1 MDSTKFL
8 ILLNGEDKTE
18 SIASIKKQDDV
29 WCITF
34 ANTAKTYT
42 YKHDKVI
49 FLTNPQRHTKPDELG
64 IYNANFALVFEKY
77 CKIFFDNGKTKLL
90 ETTILLPNVKGSN
103 ANVFLYCKEL
113 ATIVGVK
120 NEDNES
126 LLSRAYNKIDI
137 LVKES
142 VLCNYLYPSQPHR
155 EKDIDSPILSPFGLN
170 VSQFQAICNA
180 LESQISI
187 IEGPPG
193 TGKTQSILNIIAN
206 IIFLGKNV
214 AVVSNNNAATDNV
227 FMKLEKYGLTHLC
240 AKLGKKDNIKQFLQN
255 QSNTHLDFA
264 ESITQERKDT
274 LSQSIKKLNIQ
285 AQEIFAL
292 QNAIAKQKAM
302 LSALE
307 LEFHH
312 FTMQENLEIN
322 PHFLTLLQRDPAIL
336 LKTKV
341 ALENTSKGW
350 RYFLL
355 VCRLFLIQRIG
366 NFAFYKLP
374 LQDVIQHIEYAY
386 YVKQIAITKDKITH
400 DTKRLETLRNTQTL
414 EQLQEYSL
422 ILLRESLRIRHSSCT
437 QRPIF
442 SEKDLL
448 ESAEQFCDEYPII
461 FSTTHAIKNCFGRDF
476 LFDYLIIDEAS
487 QVDLVT
493 GVLALSVAR
502 NIVIVGDTKQLPNVI
517 DSTMSKQ
524 IQELTT
530 RYKIPPHYDYIQHSF
545 LSSMCNVLPNAPRVL
560 LREHYRCHPK
570 IINFCNQKFYDNALV
585 VLSEDNGEANVLE
598 VYVSPVGNHARGHY
612 NQREIDII
620 TDEILPSTTIEP
632 QEIGIIT
639 PYNEQKAH
647 LQNAVG
653 EIEADTVHKY
663 QGREKDLIIIATT
676 DNQSN
681 DFIDDSKMLNVAIT
695 RAKKQLKLIV
705 SYEVC
710 HKQNTNINDFIR
722 YITYQSA
729 KPIESKVY
737 SIFDLLYKANAQAR
751 ALYLKG
757 KKRISQFDSEN
768 IAFAFIKDILQQDSY
783 HSFDVLPHIPLAK
796 VIKIDETLTQE
807 EKLYAQNPL
816 THFDFI
822 IYHIM
827 DKAPLLAVEIDGYAF
842 HHTHRQLN
850 RDRLKDSI
858 CKKHNFPLLRLST
871 TQSAE
876 SKRIADV
883 LQTLLDNN
891 EGN

>member
-1 MDSTKFL
+1 MDSIKFL

-18 SIASIKKQDDV
+18 SITSIKEQDNL
-29 WCITF
+29 WHITF

-42 YKHDKVI
+42 YKHDKII
-49 FLTNPQRHTKPDELG
+49 FLTNPQKHAKPEKLG
-64 IYNANFALVFEKY
+64 IYNAKFALIFEKY
-77 CKIFFDNGKTKLL
+77 CKIFFDNGTTKLL
-90 ETTILLPNVKGSN
+90 KTTMLLPDTKGCNVD
-103 ANVFLYCKEL
+103 VFLYCKEL

-120 NEDNES
+120 NEENKS
-126 LLSRAYNKIDI
+126 LLSKAYNKIDM
-137 LVKES
+137 VAKES
-142 VLCNYLYPSQPHR
+142 ALSHYLCASQPH
-155 EKDIDSPILSPFGLN
+155 ENNINSPILSPFGLN
-170 VSQFQAICNA
+170 ASQFQAIYNA
-180 LESQISI
+180 LESQVSI

-206 IIFLGKNV
+206 IIFFGKNV

-255 QSNTHLDFA
+255 QSHTYPDFA
-264 ESITQERKDT
+264 ESITQEKKDT
-274 LSQSIKKLNIQ
+274 LYQAIQKLNIQ

-292 QNAIAKQKAM
+292 QNAIAKQKSL

-307 LEFHH
+307 LEFRH
-312 FTMQENLEIN
+312 FTMQENLQIY
-322 PHFLTLLQRDPAIL
+322 PHFLTSLQKDSALL
-336 LKTKV
+336 LKTKI
-341 ALENTSKGW
+341 ALENTPKGW

-355 VCRLFLIQRIG
+355 VCKLCLIQHIG

-374 LQDVIQHIEYAY
+374 LQDIIQHFEYAY
-386 YVKQIAITKDKITH
+386 YVQSIATAK
-400 DTKRLETLRNTQTL
+400 ETLT
-414 EQLQEYSL
+414 Y
-422 ILLRESLRIRHSSCT
+422 
-437 QRPIF
+437 
-442 SEKDLL
+442 
-448 ESAEQFCDEYPII
+448 
-461 FSTTHAIKNCFGRDF
+461 
-476 LFDYLIIDEAS
+476 
-487 QVDLVT
+487 
-493 GVLALSVAR
+493 
-502 NIVIVGDTKQLPNVI
+502 DTKQLPNVI

-530 RYKIPPHYDYIQHSF
+530 HYKIPSHYDYMQHSF
-545 LSSMCNVLPNAPRVL
+545 LSSVCSVLPNAPRIL
-560 LREHYRCHPK
+560 LKEHYRCHPK
-570 IINFCNQKFYDNALV
+570 IINFCNQKFYGNALV
-585 VLSEDNGEANVLE
+585 ILSEDNGEENVLE
-598 VYVSPVGNHARGHY
+598 VYVSFAGNHARGHY

-620 TDEILPSTTIEP
+620 TNEILPHTTIES

-676 DNQSN
+676 NNQSN
-681 DFIDDSKMLNVAIT
+681 EFIDNSKMLNVAIT

-705 SYEVC
+705 SYDVC

-737 SIFDLLYKANAQAR
+737 SIFDLLYKANTQAR
-751 ALYLKG
+751 ELYLKG
-757 KKRISQFDSEN
+757 KRRISQFDSEN
-768 IAFAFIKDILQQDSY
+768 IAFAFIKDILQQDFY
-783 HSFDVLPHIPLAK
+783 HSLDVLPHIPLAK
-796 VIKIDETLTQE
+796 VIKIDE
-807 EKLYAQNPL
+807 AL

-827 DKAPLLAVEIDGYAF
+827 DKVPLLAVEIDGYAF
-842 HHTHRQLN
+842 HHTHKQLN

-876 SKRIADV
+876 SKRLKDI
-883 LQTLLDNN
+883 LQALL
-891 EGN
+891 

>member
-1 MDSTKFL
+1 MDSIKFL

-18 SIASIKKQDDV
+18 SITSIKEQDNL
-29 WCITF
+29 WHITF

-42 YKHDKVI
+42 YKHDKII
-49 FLTNPQRHTKPDELG
+49 FLTNPQKHTKPEKLG
-64 IYNANFALVFEKY
+64 IYNAKFALIFEKY
-77 CKIFFDNGKTKLL
+77 CKIFFDNGTTKLL
-90 ETTILLPNVKGSN
+90 KTTMLLPDTKDCN
-103 ANVFLYCKEL
+103 ADVFLYCKEL

-120 NEDNES
+120 NEENKS
-126 LLSRAYNKIDI
+126 LLSKAYNKIDM
-137 LVKES
+137 VAKES
-142 VLCNYLYPSQPHR
+142 ALSHYLCASQPH
-155 EKDIDSPILSPFGLN
+155 ENNMNSPILSPFGLN
-170 VSQFQAICNA
+170 ASQFQAIYNA
-180 LESQISI
+180 LESQVSI

-255 QSNTHLDFA
+255 QSHTYPDFA
-264 ESITQERKDT
+264 ESITQEKKDT
-274 LSQSIKKLNIQ
+274 LYQAIQKLNIQ

-292 QNAIAKQKAM
+292 QNAIAKQKSL

-307 LEFHH
+307 LEFRH
-312 FTMQENLEIN
+312 FTMQENLQIY
-322 PHFLTLLQRDPAIL
+322 PHFLTSLQKDSALL
-336 LKTKV
+336 LKTKIT
-341 ALENTSKGW
+341 LENTPKGW

-355 VCRLFLIQRIG
+355 VCKLCLIQHIG

-374 LQDVIQHIEYAY
+374 LQDIIQHFEYAY
-386 YVKQIAITKDKITH
+386 YVQSIATAKETLTY
-400 DTKRLETLRNTQTL
+400 DTKRLETLR
-414 EQLQEYSL
+414 
-422 ILLRESLRIRHSSCT
+422 
-437 QRPIF
+437 
-442 SEKDLL
+442 
-448 ESAEQFCDEYPII
+448 
-461 FSTTHAIKNCFGRDF
+461 TTHAIKNCFGRDF

-502 NIVIVGDTKQLPNVI
+502 NIVIVRDTKQLPNVI

-530 RYKIPPHYDYIQHSF
+530 HYKIPSHYDYMQHSF
-545 LSSMCNVLPNAPRVL
+545 LSSVCSVLPNAPRVL
-560 LREHYRCHPK
+560 LKEHYRCHPK
-570 IINFCNQKFYDNALV
+570 IINFCNQKFYGNALV
-585 VLSEDNGEANVLE
+585 ILSEDNGKENVLE
-598 VYVSPVGNHARGHY
+598 VYVSSAGNHARGHY
-612 NQREIDII
+612 NQR
-620 TDEILPSTTIEP
+620 
-632 QEIGIIT
+632 EIGIIT

-647 LQNAVG
+647 LQNVVG

-676 DNQSN
+676 NNQSN
-681 DFIDDSKMLNVAIT
+681 EFIDNSKMLNVAIT

-705 SYEVC
+705 SYDVC

-737 SIFDLLYKANAQAR
+737 SIFDLLYKANTQAR
-751 ALYLKG
+751 ELYLKG
-757 KKRISQFDSEN
+757 KRRISQFDSEN

-783 HSFDVLPHIPLAK
+783 HSLDVLPHIPLAK
-796 VIKIDETLTQE
+796 VIKIDEALTQE

-827 DKAPLLAVEIDGYAF
+827 DKVPLLAVEIDGYAF
-842 HHTHRQLN
+842 HHTHKQLN

-876 SKRIADV
+876 SKRLKDM
-883 LQTLLDNN
+883 LQALL
-891 EGN
+891 

>member
-1 MDSTKFL
+1 MDSIKFL

-18 SIASIKKQDDV
+18 SITSIKEQDNL
-29 WCITF
+29 WHITF

-42 YKHDKVI
+42 YKHDKII
-49 FLTNPQRHTKPDELG
+49 FLTNPQKHTKPEKLG
-64 IYNANFALVFEKY
+64 IYNAKFALIFEKY
-77 CKIFFDNGKTKLL
+77 CKIFFDNGTTKLL
-90 ETTILLPNVKGSN
+90 KTTMLLPDTKGCN
-103 ANVFLYCKEL
+103 ADVFLYCKEL

-120 NEDNES
+120 NEENKS
-126 LLSRAYNKIDI
+126 LLSKAYNKIDM
-137 LVKES
+137 VAKES
-142 VLCNYLYPSQPHR
+142 ALSHYLCASQPH
-155 EKDIDSPILSPFGLN
+155 ENNINSPILSPFGLN
-170 VSQFQAICNA
+170 ASQFQAIYNA
-180 LESQISI
+180 LESQVSI

-206 IIFLGKNV
+206 IIFFGKNV

-255 QSNTHLDFA
+255 QSHTYPDFA
-264 ESITQERKDT
+264 ESITQEKKDT
-274 LSQSIKKLNIQ
+274 LYQAIQKLNIQ

-292 QNAIAKQKAM
+292 QNAIAKQKSL

-307 LEFHH
+307 LEFRH
-312 FTMQENLEIN
+312 FTMQENLQIY
-322 PHFLTLLQRDPAIL
+322 PHFLTSLQKDSALL
-336 LKTKV
+336 LKTKIT
-341 ALENTSKGW
+341 LENTPKGW

-355 VCRLFLIQRIG
+355 VCKLCLIQRIG

-374 LQDVIQHIEYAY
+374 LQDIIQHFEYAY
-386 YVKQIAITKDKITH
+386 YVQSIATAKETLTY
-400 DTKRLETLRNTQTL
+400 DTKRLETLR
-414 EQLQEYSL
+414 
-422 ILLRESLRIRHSSCT
+422 I
-437 QRPIF
+437 
-442 SEKDLL
+442 
-448 ESAEQFCDEYPII
+448 
-461 FSTTHAIKNCFGRDF
+461 THAIKNCFGRDF

-502 NIVIVGDTKQLPNVI
+502 NIVIVRDTKQLPNVI

-530 RYKIPPHYDYIQHSF
+530 HYKIPSHYDYMQHSF
-545 LSSMCNVLPNAPRVL
+545 LSSVCSVLPNAPRVL
-560 LREHYRCHPK
+560 LKEHYRCHPK
-570 IINFCNQKFYDNALV
+570 IINFCNQKFYGNALV
-585 VLSEDNGEANVLE
+585 ILSEDNGKENVLE
-598 VYVSPVGNHARGHY
+598 VYVSSAGNHARGHY
-612 NQREIDII
+612 NQR
-620 TDEILPSTTIEP
+620 
-632 QEIGIIT
+632 EIGIIT

-647 LQNAVG
+647 LQNVVG

-676 DNQSN
+676 NNQSN
-681 DFIDDSKMLNVAIT
+681 EFIDNSKMLNVAIT

-705 SYEVC
+705 SYDVC

-737 SIFDLLYKANAQAR
+737 SIFDLLYKANTQAR
-751 ALYLKG
+751 ELYLKG
-757 KKRISQFDSEN
+757 KRRISQFDSEN

-783 HSFDVLPHIPLAK
+783 HSLDVLPHIPLAK
-796 VIKIDETLTQE
+796 VIKIDEALTQE

-827 DKAPLLAVEIDGYAF
+827 DKVPLLAVEIDGYAF
-842 HHTHRQLN
+842 HHTHKQLN

-876 SKRIADV
+876 SKRLKDM
-883 LQTLLDNN
+883 LQALL
-891 EGN
+891 

>member
-1 MDSTKFL
+1 MDSIKFL

-18 SIASIKKQDDV
+18 SITSIKEQDNL
-29 WCITF
+29 WHITF

-42 YKHDKVI
+42 YKHDKII
-49 FLTNPQRHTKPDELG
+49 FLTNPQKHTKPEKLG
-64 IYNANFALVFEKY
+64 IYNAKFALIFEKY
-77 CKIFFDNGKTKLL
+77 CKIFFDNGTTKLL
-90 ETTILLPNVKGSN
+90 KTTMLLPDTKGCN
-103 ANVFLYCKEL
+103 ADVFLYCKEL

-120 NEDNES
+120 NEENKS
-126 LLSRAYNKIDI
+126 LLSKAYNKINM
-137 LVKES
+137 VAKES
-142 VLCNYLYPSQPHR
+142 ALSHYLCASQPH
-155 EKDIDSPILSPFGLN
+155 ENNINSPILSPFGLN
-170 VSQFQAICNA
+170 ASQFQAIYNA
-180 LESQISI
+180 LESQVSI

-255 QSNTHLDFA
+255 QSHTYPDFA
-264 ESITQERKDT
+264 ESITQEKKDT
-274 LSQSIKKLNIQ
+274 LYQAIQKLNIQ

-292 QNAIAKQKAM
+292 QNAIAKQKSL

-307 LEFHH
+307 LEFRH
-312 FTMQENLEIN
+312 FTMQENLQIY
-322 PHFLTLLQRDPAIL
+322 PHFLTSLQKDSALL
-336 LKTKV
+336 LKTKIT
-341 ALENTSKGW
+341 LENTPKGW

-355 VCRLFLIQRIG
+355 VCKLCLIQHIG

-374 LQDVIQHIEYAY
+374 LQDIIQHFEYAY
-386 YVKQIAITKDKITH
+386 YVQSIATAKETLTY
-400 DTKRLETLRNTQTL
+400 DTKRLETLR
-414 EQLQEYSL
+414 
-422 ILLRESLRIRHSSCT
+422 I
-437 QRPIF
+437 
-442 SEKDLL
+442 
-448 ESAEQFCDEYPII
+448 
-461 FSTTHAIKNCFGRDF
+461 THAIKNCFGRDF

-502 NIVIVGDTKQLPNVI
+502 NIVIVRDTKQLPNVI

-530 RYKIPPHYDYIQHSF
+530 HYKIPSHYDYMQHSF
-545 LSSMCNVLPNAPRVL
+545 LSSVCSVLPNAPRIL
-560 LREHYRCHPK
+560 LKEHYRCHPK
-570 IINFCNQKFYDNALV
+570 IINFCNQKFYGNALV
-585 VLSEDNGEANVLE
+585 ILSEDNGEENVLE
-598 VYVSPVGNHARGHY
+598 VYVSFAGNHARGHY

-620 TDEILPSTTIEP
+620 TNEILPHTTIEP

-676 DNQSN
+676 NNQSN
-681 DFIDDSKMLNVAIT
+681 EFIDNSKMLNVAIT

-705 SYEVC
+705 SYDVC

-737 SIFDLLYKANAQAR
+737 SIFDLLYKANTQAR
-751 ALYLKG
+751 ELYLKG
-757 KKRISQFDSEN
+757 KRRISQFDSEN
-768 IAFAFIKDILQQDSY
+768 IAFAFIKDILQQDFY
-783 HSFDVLPHIPLAK
+783 HSLDVLPHIPLAK
-796 VIKIDETLTQE
+796 VIKIDE
-807 EKLYAQNPL
+807 AL

-827 DKAPLLAVEIDGYAF
+827 DKVPLLAVEIDGYAF
-842 HHTHRQLN
+842 HHTHKQLN

-876 SKRIADV
+876 SKRLKDI
-883 LQTLLDNN
+883 LQALL
-891 EGN
+891 

>member
-1 MDSTKFL
+1 MDSIKFL

-18 SIASIKKQDDV
+18 SITSIKEQDNL
-29 WCITF
+29 WHITF

-42 YKHDKVI
+42 YKHDKII
-49 FLTNPQRHTKPDELG
+49 FLTNPQKHTKPEKLG
-64 IYNANFALVFEKY
+64 IYNAKFALIFEKY
-77 CKIFFDNGKTKLL
+77 CKIFFDNGTTKLL
-90 ETTILLPNVKGSN
+90 KTTMLLPDTKGCN
-103 ANVFLYCKEL
+103 ADVFLYCKEL

-120 NEDNES
+120 NEENKS
-126 LLSRAYNKIDI
+126 LLSKAYNKIDM
-137 LVKES
+137 VAKES
-142 VLCNYLYPSQPHR
+142 ALSHYLCASQPH
-155 EKDIDSPILSPFGLN
+155 ENNINSPILSPFGLN
-170 VSQFQAICNA
+170 ASQFQAIYNA
-180 LESQISI
+180 LESQVSI

-206 IIFLGKNV
+206 IIFFGKNV

-240 AKLGKKDNIKQFLQN
+240 AKLGKKDN
-255 QSNTHLDFA
+255 TYPDFA
-264 ESITQERKDT
+264 ESITQEKKDT
-274 LSQSIKKLNIQ
+274 LYQAIQKLNIQ

-292 QNAIAKQKAM
+292 QNAIAKQKSL

-307 LEFHH
+307 LEFRH
-312 FTMQENLEIN
+312 FTMQENLQIY
-322 PHFLTLLQRDPAIL
+322 PHFLTSLQKDSALL
-336 LKTKV
+336 LKTKIV
-341 ALENTSKGW
+341 LENTPKGW

-355 VCRLFLIQRIG
+355 VCKLCLIQHIG

-374 LQDVIQHIEYAY
+374 LQDIIQHFEYAY
-386 YVKQIAITKDKITH
+386 YVQSIATAKETLTY
-400 DTKRLETLRNTQTL
+400 DTKRLETLRTTRTL
-414 EQLQEYSL
+414 EHLQEYSFT
-422 ILLRESLRIRHSSCT
+422 LLRESVRIRYDNRT

-448 ESAEQFCDEYPII
+448 NNAEQFCDEYPII

-530 RYKIPPHYDYIQHSF
+530 HYKIPSHYDYMQHSF
-545 LSSMCNVLPNAPRVL
+545 LSSVCSVLPNAPRVL
-560 LREHYRCHPK
+560 LKEHYRCHPK
-570 IINFCNQKFYDNALV
+570 IINFCNQKFYGNALV
-585 VLSEDNGEANVLE
+585 ILSEDNGEENVLE
-598 VYVSPVGNHARGHY
+598 VYVSSAGNHARGHY

-620 TDEILPSTTIEP
+620 TNEILPHTTIEP

-639 PYNEQKAH
+639 PYNKQKAH

-676 DNQSN
+676 NNQSN
-681 DFIDDSKMLNVAIT
+681 NFIDNSKMLNVAIT

-705 SYEVC
+705 SYDVC

-737 SIFDLLYKANAQAR
+737 SIFDLLYKANTQAR
-751 ALYLKG
+751 ELYLKG
-757 KKRISQFDSEN
+757 KRRISQFDSEN

-783 HSFDVLPHIPLAK
+783 HSLDVLPHIPLAK
-796 VIKIDETLTQE
+796 VIKIDEALTQE

-827 DKAPLLAVEIDGYAF
+827 DKVPLLAVEIDGYAF
-842 HHTHRQLN
+842 HHTHKQLN

-876 SKRIADV
+876 SKRLKDM
-883 LQTLLDNN
+883 LQALL
-891 EGN
+891 

>member
-1 MDSTKFL
+1 MDSIKFL

-18 SIASIKKQDDV
+18 SITSIKEQDNL
-29 WCITF
+29 WHITF

-42 YKHDKVI
+42 YKHDKII
-49 FLTNPQRHTKPDELG
+49 FLTNPQKHTKPEKLG
-64 IYNANFALVFEKY
+64 IYNAKFALIFEKY
-77 CKIFFDNGKTKLL
+77 CKIFFDNGTTKLL
-90 ETTILLPNVKGSN
+90 KTTMLLPDTKGCN
-103 ANVFLYCKEL
+103 ADVFLYCKEL

-120 NEDNES
+120 NEENKS
-126 LLSRAYNKIDI
+126 LLSKAYNKIDM
-137 LVKES
+137 VAKES
-142 VLCNYLYPSQPHR
+142 ALSHYLCASQPH
-155 EKDIDSPILSPFGLN
+155 ENNINSPILSPFGLN
-170 VSQFQAICNA
+170 ASQFQAIYNA
-180 LESQISI
+180 LESQVSI

-255 QSNTHLDFA
+255 QSHTYPDFA
-264 ESITQERKDT
+264 ESITQEKKDT
-274 LSQSIKKLNIQ
+274 LYQAIQKLNIQ

-292 QNAIAKQKAM
+292 QNAIAKQKSL

-307 LEFHH
+307 LEFRH
-312 FTMQENLEIN
+312 FTMQENLQIY
-322 PHFLTLLQRDPAIL
+322 PHFLTSLQKDSALL
-336 LKTKV
+336 LKTKIV
-341 ALENTSKGW
+341 LENTPKGW

-355 VCRLFLIQRIG
+355 VCKLCLIQHIG

-374 LQDVIQHIEYAY
+374 LQDIIQHFEYAY
-386 YVKQIAITKDKITH
+386 YVQSIATAKETLTY
-400 DTKRLETLRNTQTL
+400 DTKRLETLR
-414 EQLQEYSL
+414 
-422 ILLRESLRIRHSSCT
+422 
-437 QRPIF
+437 
-442 SEKDLL
+442 
-448 ESAEQFCDEYPII
+448 
-461 FSTTHAIKNCFGRDF
+461 TTHAIKNCFGRDF

-530 RYKIPPHYDYIQHSF
+530 HYKIPSHYDYMQHSF
-545 LSSMCNVLPNAPRVL
+545 LSSVCSVLPNAPRVL
-560 LREHYRCHPK
+560 LKEHYRCHPK
-570 IINFCNQKFYDNALV
+570 IINFCNQKFYGNALV
-585 VLSEDNGEANVLE
+585 ILSEDNGEENVLE
-598 VYVSPVGNHARGHY
+598 VYVSSAGNHARGHY

-620 TDEILPSTTIEP
+620 TNEILPHTTIEP

-639 PYNEQKAH
+639 PYNKQKAH

-676 DNQSN
+676 NNQSN
-681 DFIDDSKMLNVAIT
+681 NFIDDSKMLNVAIT

-705 SYEVC
+705 SYDVC

-737 SIFDLLYKANAQAR
+737 SIFDLLYKANTQAR
-751 ALYLKG
+751 ELYLKG
-757 KKRISQFDSEN
+757 KRRISQFDSEN

-783 HSFDVLPHIPLAK
+783 HSLDVLPHIPLAK
-796 VIKIDETLTQE
+796 VIKIDEALTQE

-827 DKAPLLAVEIDGYAF
+827 DKVPLLAVEIDGYAF
-842 HHTHRQLN
+842 HHTHKQLN

-876 SKRIADV
+876 SKRLKDM
-883 LQTLLDNN
+883 LQALL
-891 EGN
+891 

>member
-1 MDSTKFL
+1 MDSIKFL

-18 SIASIKKQDDV
+18 SITSIKEQDNL
-29 WCITF
+29 WHITF

-42 YKHDKVI
+42 YKHDKII
-49 FLTNPQRHTKPDELG
+49 FLTNPQKHTKPEKLG
-64 IYNANFALVFEKY
+64 IYNAKFALIFEKY
-77 CKIFFDNGKTKLL
+77 CKIFFDNGTTKLL
-90 ETTILLPNVKGSN
+90 KTTMLLPDTKGCN
-103 ANVFLYCKEL
+103 ADVFLYCKEL

-120 NEDNES
+120 NEENKL
-126 LLSRAYNKIDI
+126 LLSKAYNKIDM
-137 LVKES
+137 VAKES
-142 VLCNYLYPSQPHR
+142 ALSHYLCASQPH
-155 EKDIDSPILSPFGLN
+155 ENNINSPILSPFGLN
-170 VSQFQAICNA
+170 ASQFQAIYNA
-180 LESQISI
+180 LESQVSI

-206 IIFLGKNV
+206 IIFFGKNV

-255 QSNTHLDFA
+255 QSHTYPDFA
-264 ESITQERKDT
+264 ESITQEKKDT
-274 LSQSIKKLNIQ
+274 LYQAIQKLNIQ

-292 QNAIAKQKAM
+292 QNAIAKQKSL

-307 LEFHH
+307 LEFRH
-312 FTMQENLEIN
+312 FTMQENLQIY
-322 PHFLTLLQRDPAIL
+322 PHFLTSLQKDSALL
-336 LKTKV
+336 LKTKIT
-341 ALENTSKGW
+341 LENTPKGW

-355 VCRLFLIQRIG
+355 VCKLCLIQRIG

-374 LQDVIQHIEYAY
+374 LQDIIQHFEYAY
-386 YVKQIAITKDKITH
+386 YVQSIATAK
-400 DTKRLETLRNTQTL
+400 ETLT
-414 EQLQEYSL
+414 Y
-422 ILLRESLRIRHSSCT
+422 
-437 QRPIF
+437 
-442 SEKDLL
+442 
-448 ESAEQFCDEYPII
+448 
-461 FSTTHAIKNCFGRDF
+461 
-476 LFDYLIIDEAS
+476 
-487 QVDLVT
+487 
-493 GVLALSVAR
+493 
-502 NIVIVGDTKQLPNVI
+502 DTKQ
-517 DSTMSKQ
+517 
-524 IQELTT
+524 
-530 RYKIPPHYDYIQHSF
+530 
-545 LSSMCNVLPNAPRVL
+545 LPNAPRVL
-560 LREHYRCHPK
+560 LKEHYRCHPK
-570 IINFCNQKFYDNALV
+570 IINFCNQKFYGNALV
-585 VLSEDNGEANVLE
+585 ILSEDNGEENVLE
-598 VYVSPVGNHARGHY
+598 VYVSFAGNHARGHY

-620 TDEILPSTTIEP
+620 TNEILPHTTIEP

-647 LQNAVG
+647 LQNVVG

-676 DNQSN
+676 NNQSN
-681 DFIDDSKMLNVAIT
+681 EFIDNSKMLNVAIT

-705 SYEVC
+705 SYDVC

-737 SIFDLLYKANAQAR
+737 SIFDLLYKANTQAR
-751 ALYLKG
+751 ELYLKG
-757 KKRISQFDSEN
+757 KRRISQFDSEN

-783 HSFDVLPHIPLAK
+783 HSLDVLPHIPLAK
-796 VIKIDETLTQE
+796 VIKIDEALTQE

-827 DKAPLLAVEIDGYAF
+827 DKVPLLAVEIDGYAF
-842 HHTHRQLN
+842 HHTHKQLN

-876 SKRIADV
+876 SKRLKDM
-883 LQTLLDNN
+883 LQALL
-891 EGN
+891 

>member
-1 MDSTKFL
+1 MDSIKFL

-18 SIASIKKQDDV
+18 SITSIKEQDNL
-29 WCITF
+29 WHITF

-42 YKHDKVI
+42 YKHDKII
-49 FLTNPQRHTKPDELG
+49 FLTNPQKHTKPEKLG
-64 IYNANFALVFEKY
+64 IYNAKFALIFEKY
-77 CKIFFDNGKTKLL
+77 CKIFFDNGTTKLL
-90 ETTILLPNVKGSN
+90 KTTMLLPDTKGCN
-103 ANVFLYCKEL
+103 ADVFLYCKEL

-120 NEDNES
+120 NEENKS
-126 LLSRAYNKIDI
+126 LLSKAYNKIDM
-137 LVKES
+137 VAKES
-142 VLCNYLYPSQPHR
+142 ALSHYLCASQPH
-155 EKDIDSPILSPFGLN
+155 ENNINSPILSPFGLN
-170 VSQFQAICNA
+170 ASQFQAIYNA
-180 LESQISI
+180 LESQVSI

-214 AVVSNNNAATDNV
+214 AVVSNNNAATGNV

-255 QSNTHLDFA
+255 QSHTYPDFA
-264 ESITQERKDT
+264 ESITQEKKDT
-274 LSQSIKKLNIQ
+274 LYQAIQKLNIQ

-292 QNAIAKQKAM
+292 QNAIAKQKSL

-307 LEFHH
+307 LEFRH
-312 FTMQENLEIN
+312 FTMQENLQIY
-322 PHFLTLLQRDPAIL
+322 PHFLTSLQKDSALL
-336 LKTKV
+336 LKTKIT
-341 ALENTSKGW
+341 LENTPKGW

-355 VCRLFLIQRIG
+355 VCKLCLIQHIG

-374 LQDVIQHIEYAY
+374 LQDIIQHFEYAY
-386 YVKQIAITKDKITH
+386 YVQSIATAKETLTY
-400 DTKRLETLRNTQTL
+400 DTKRLETLR
-414 EQLQEYSL
+414 
-422 ILLRESLRIRHSSCT
+422 
-437 QRPIF
+437 
-442 SEKDLL
+442 
-448 ESAEQFCDEYPII
+448 
-461 FSTTHAIKNCFGRDF
+461 TTHAIKNCFGRDF

-502 NIVIVGDTKQLPNVI
+502 NIVIVRDTKQLPNVI

-530 RYKIPPHYDYIQHSF
+530 HYKIPSHYDYMQHSF
-545 LSSMCNVLPNAPRVL
+545 LSSVCSVLPNAPRVL
-560 LREHYRCHPK
+560 LKEHYRCHPK
-570 IINFCNQKFYDNALV
+570 IINFCNQKFYGNALV
-585 VLSEDNGEANVLE
+585 ILSEDNGKENVLE
-598 VYVSPVGNHARGHY
+598 VYVSSAGNHARGHY
-612 NQREIDII
+612 NQR
-620 TDEILPSTTIEP
+620 
-632 QEIGIIT
+632 EIGIIT

-647 LQNAVG
+647 LQNVVG

-676 DNQSN
+676 NNQSN
-681 DFIDDSKMLNVAIT
+681 EFIDNSKMLNVAIT

-705 SYEVC
+705 SYDVC

-737 SIFDLLYKANAQAR
+737 SIFDLLYKANTQAR
-751 ALYLKG
+751 ELYLKG
-757 KKRISQFDSEN
+757 KRRISQFDSEN

-783 HSFDVLPHIPLAK
+783 HSLDVLPHIPLAK
-796 VIKIDETLTQE
+796 VIKIDEALTQE

-827 DKAPLLAVEIDGYAF
+827 DKVPLLAVEIDGYAF
-842 HHTHRQLN
+842 HHTHKQLN

-876 SKRIADV
+876 SKRLKDM
-883 LQTLLDNN
+883 LQALL
-891 EGN
+891 

>member
-1 MDSTKFL
+1 M
-8 ILLNGEDKTE
+8 
-18 SIASIKKQDDV
+18 
-29 WCITF
+29 
-34 ANTAKTYT
+34 
-42 YKHDKVI
+42 
-49 FLTNPQRHTKPDELG
+49 
-64 IYNANFALVFEKY
+64 
-77 CKIFFDNGKTKLL
+77 
-90 ETTILLPNVKGSN
+90 
-103 ANVFLYCKEL
+103 

-120 NEDNES
+120 NEENKS
-126 LLSRAYNKIDI
+126 LLSKAYNKIDM
-137 LVKES
+137 VAKES
-142 VLCNYLYPSQPHR
+142 ALSHYLCASQPH
-155 EKDIDSPILSPFGLN
+155 ENNINSPILSPFGLN
-170 VSQFQAICNA
+170 ASQFQAIYNA
-180 LESQISI
+180 LESQVSI

-206 IIFLGKNV
+206 IIFFGKNV

-255 QSNTHLDFA
+255 QSHTYPDFA
-264 ESITQERKDT
+264 ESITQEKKDM
-274 LSQSIKKLNIQ
+274 LYQAIQKLNIQ

-292 QNAIAKQKAM
+292 QNAIAKQKSL

-307 LEFHH
+307 LEFRH
-312 FTMQENLEIN
+312 FTMQENLQIY
-322 PHFLTLLQRDPAIL
+322 PHFLTSLQKDSALL
-336 LKTKV
+336 LKTKIV
-341 ALENTSKGW
+341 LENTPKGW

-355 VCRLFLIQRIG
+355 VCKLCLIQHIG

-374 LQDVIQHIEYAY
+374 LQDIIQHFEYAY
-386 YVKQIAITKDKITH
+386 YVQSIATAKETLTY
-400 DTKRLETLRNTQTL
+400 DTKRLETLRTTRTL
-414 EQLQEYSL
+414 EHLQEYSFT
-422 ILLRESLRIRHSSCT
+422 LLRESVRIRYDNRT

-448 ESAEQFCDEYPII
+448 NNAEQFCDEYPII

-530 RYKIPPHYDYIQHSF
+530 HYKIPSHYDYMQHSF
-545 LSSMCNVLPNAPRVL
+545 LSSVCSVLPNAPRVL
-560 LREHYRCHPK
+560 LKEHYRCHPK
-570 IINFCNQKFYDNALV
+570 IINFCNQKFYGNALV
-585 VLSEDNGEANVLE
+585 ILSEDNGEENVLE
-598 VYVSPVGNHARGHY
+598 VYVSSAGNHARGHY
-612 NQREIDII
+612 NQR
-620 TDEILPSTTIEP
+620 
-632 QEIGIIT
+632 EIGIIT

-676 DNQSN
+676 NNQSN
-681 DFIDDSKMLNVAIT
+681 EFIDNSKMLNVAIT

-705 SYEVC
+705 SYDVC

-737 SIFDLLYKANAQAR
+737 SIFDLLYKANTQAR
-751 ALYLKG
+751 ELYLKG
-757 KKRISQFDSEN
+757 KRRISQFDSEN

-783 HSFDVLPHIPLAK
+783 HSLDVLPHIPLAK
-796 VIKIDETLTQE
+796 VIKIDEALTQE

-827 DKAPLLAVEIDGYAF
+827 DKVPLLAVEIDGYAF
-842 HHTHRQLN
+842 HHTHKQLN

-858 CKKHNFPLLRLST
+858 CKKHNFSLLRLST

-876 SKRIADV
+876 SKRLKDM
-883 LQTLLDNN
+883 LQALF
-891 EGN
+891 

>member
-1 MDSTKFL
+1 MDSIKFL

-18 SIASIKKQDDV
+18 SITSIKEQDNL
-29 WCITF
+29 WHITF

-42 YKHDKVI
+42 YKHDKII
-49 FLTNPQRHTKPDELG
+49 FLTNPQKHTKPEKLG
-64 IYNANFALVFEKY
+64 IYNAKFALIFEKY
-77 CKIFFDNGKTKLL
+77 CKIFFDNGTTKLL
-90 ETTILLPNVKGSN
+90 KTTMLLPDTKGCN
-103 ANVFLYCKEL
+103 ADVFLYCKEL

-120 NEDNES
+120 NEENKS
-126 LLSRAYNKIDI
+126 LLSKAYNKIDM
-137 LVKES
+137 VAKES
-142 VLCNYLYPSQPHR
+142 ALSHYLCASQPH
-155 EKDIDSPILSPFGLN
+155 ENNINSPILSPFGLN
-170 VSQFQAICNA
+170 ASQFQAIYNA
-180 LESQISI
+180 LESQVSI

-255 QSNTHLDFA
+255 QSHTYPDFA
-264 ESITQERKDT
+264 ESITQEKKDT
-274 LSQSIKKLNIQ
+274 LYQAIQKLNIQ

-292 QNAIAKQKAM
+292 QNAIAKQKSL

-307 LEFHH
+307 LEFRH
-312 FTMQENLEIN
+312 FTMQENLQIY
-322 PHFLTLLQRDPAIL
+322 PHFLTSLQKDSALL
-336 LKTKV
+336 LKTKIT
-341 ALENTSKGW
+341 LENTPKGW

-355 VCRLFLIQRIG
+355 VCKLCLIQHIG

-374 LQDVIQHIEYAY
+374 LQDIIQHFEYAY
-386 YVKQIAITKDKITH
+386 YVQSIATAKETLTY
-400 DTKRLETLRNTQTL
+400 DTKRLETLR
-414 EQLQEYSL
+414 
-422 ILLRESLRIRHSSCT
+422 
-437 QRPIF
+437 
-442 SEKDLL
+442 
-448 ESAEQFCDEYPII
+448 
-461 FSTTHAIKNCFGRDF
+461 TTHAIKNCFGRDF

-502 NIVIVGDTKQLPNVI
+502 NIVIVRDTKQLPNVI

-530 RYKIPPHYDYIQHSF
+530 HYKIPSHYDYMQHSF
-545 LSSMCNVLPNAPRVL
+545 LSSVCSVLPNAPRVL
-560 LREHYRCHPK
+560 LKEHYRCHPK
-570 IINFCNQKFYDNALV
+570 IINFCNQKFYGNALV
-585 VLSEDNGEANVLE
+585 ILSEDNGKENVLE
-598 VYVSPVGNHARGHY
+598 VYVSSAGNHARGHY
-612 NQREIDII
+612 NQR
-620 TDEILPSTTIEP
+620 
-632 QEIGIIT
+632 EIGIIT

-647 LQNAVG
+647 LQNVVG

-676 DNQSN
+676 NNQSN
-681 DFIDDSKMLNVAIT
+681 EFIDNSKMLNVAIT

-705 SYEVC
+705 SYDVC

-737 SIFDLLYKANAQAR
+737 SIFDLLYKANTQAR
-751 ALYLKG
+751 ELYLKG
-757 KKRISQFDSEN
+757 KRRISQFDSEN

-783 HSFDVLPHIPLAK
+783 HSLDVLPHIPLAK
-796 VIKIDETLTQE
+796 VIKIDEALTQE

-827 DKAPLLAVEIDGYAF
+827 DKVPLLAVEIDGYAF
-842 HHTHRQLN
+842 HHTHKQLN

-876 SKRIADV
+876 SKRLKDM
-883 LQTLLDNN
+883 LQALL
-891 EGN
+891 

>member
-1 MDSTKFL
+1 MDSIKFL

-18 SIASIKKQDDV
+18 SITSIKEQDNL
-29 WCITF
+29 WHITF

-42 YKHDKVI
+42 YKHDKII
-49 FLTNPQRHTKPDELG
+49 FLTNPQKHTKPEKLG
-64 IYNANFALVFEKY
+64 IYNAKFALIFEKY
-77 CKIFFDNGKTKLL
+77 CKIFFDNGTTKLL
-90 ETTILLPNVKGSN
+90 KTTMLLPDTKGCN
-103 ANVFLYCKEL
+103 ADVFLYCKEL

-120 NEDNES
+120 NEENKS
-126 LLSRAYNKIDI
+126 LLSKAYNKIDM
-137 LVKES
+137 VAKES
-142 VLCNYLYPSQPHR
+142 ALSHYLCASQPH
-155 EKDIDSPILSPFGLN
+155 ENNINSPILSPFGLN
-170 VSQFQAICNA
+170 ASQFQAIYNA
-180 LESQISI
+180 LESQVSI

-255 QSNTHLDFA
+255 QSHTYPDFA
-264 ESITQERKDT
+264 ESITQEKKDT
-274 LSQSIKKLNIQ
+274 LYQAIQKLNIQ

-292 QNAIAKQKAM
+292 QNAIAKQKSL

-307 LEFHH
+307 LEFRH
-312 FTMQENLEIN
+312 FTMQENLQIY
-322 PHFLTLLQRDPAIL
+322 PHFLTSLQKDSALL
-336 LKTKV
+336 LKTKIT
-341 ALENTSKGW
+341 LENTPKGW

-355 VCRLFLIQRIG
+355 VCKLCLIQHIG

-374 LQDVIQHIEYAY
+374 LQDIIQHFEYAY
-386 YVKQIAITKDKITH
+386 YVQSIATAKETLTY
-400 DTKRLETLRNTQTL
+400 DTKRLETLRTTRTL
-414 EQLQEYSL
+414 EHLQEYSFT
-422 ILLRESLRIRHSSCT
+422 LLRESVRIRYDNRT

-448 ESAEQFCDEYPII
+448 NNAEQFCDEYPII

-493 GVLALSVAR
+493 GVLALCVAR

-530 RYKIPPHYDYIQHSF
+530 HYKIPSHYDYMQHSF
-545 LSSMCNVLPNAPRVL
+545 LSSVCSVLPNAPRIL
-560 LREHYRCHPK
+560 LKEHYRCHPK
-570 IINFCNQKFYDNALV
+570 IINFCNQKFYGNALV
-585 VLSEDNGEANVLE
+585 ILSEDNGEENVLE
-598 VYVSPVGNHARGHY
+598 VYVSFAGNHARGHY

-620 TDEILPSTTIEP
+620 T
-632 QEIGIIT
+632 

-647 LQNAVG
+647 LQNVVG

-676 DNQSN
+676 NNQSN
-681 DFIDDSKMLNVAIT
+681 EFIDNSKMLNVAIT

-705 SYEVC
+705 SYDVC

-737 SIFDLLYKANAQAR
+737 SIFDLLYKANTQAR
-751 ALYLKG
+751 ELYLKG
-757 KKRISQFDSEN
+757 KRRISQFDSEN

-783 HSFDVLPHIPLAK
+783 HSLDVLPHIPLAK
-796 VIKIDETLTQE
+796 VIKIDEALTQE
-807 EKLYAQNPL
+807 EKLYVQNPL

-827 DKAPLLAVEIDGYAF
+827 DKVPLLAVEIDGYAF
-842 HHTHRQLN
+842 HHTHKQLN

-876 SKRIADV
+876 SKRLKDM
-883 LQTLLDNN
+883 LQALL
-891 EGN
+891 

>member
-1 MDSTKFL
+1 MDSIKFL

-18 SIASIKKQDDV
+18 SITSIKEQDNL
-29 WCITF
+29 WHITF

-42 YKHDKVI
+42 YKHDKII
-49 FLTNPQRHTKPDELG
+49 FLTNPQKHTKPEKLG
-64 IYNANFALVFEKY
+64 IYNAKFALIFEKY
-77 CKIFFDNGKTKLL
+77 CKIFFDNGTTKLL
-90 ETTILLPNVKGSN
+90 KTTMLLPDTKGCN
-103 ANVFLYCKEL
+103 ADVFLYCKEL

-120 NEDNES
+120 NEENKS
-126 LLSRAYNKIDI
+126 LLSKAYNKIDM
-137 LVKES
+137 VAKES
-142 VLCNYLYPSQPHR
+142 ALSHYLCASQPH
-155 EKDIDSPILSPFGLN
+155 ENNINSSILSPFGLN
-170 VSQFQAICNA
+170 ASQFQAIYNA
-180 LESQISI
+180 LESQVSI
-187 IEGPPG
+187 IE
-193 TGKTQSILNIIAN
+193 SILNIIAN
-206 IIFLGKNV
+206 IIFFGKNV

-255 QSNTHLDFA
+255 QSHTYPDFA
-264 ESITQERKDT
+264 ESITQEKKDT
-274 LSQSIKKLNIQ
+274 LYQAIQKLNIQ

-292 QNAIAKQKAM
+292 QNAIAKQKSL

-307 LEFHH
+307 LEFRH
-312 FTMQENLEIN
+312 FTMQENLQIY
-322 PHFLTLLQRDPAIL
+322 PHFLTSLQKDSALL
-336 LKTKV
+336 LKTKI
-341 ALENTSKGW
+341 ALENTPKGW

-355 VCRLFLIQRIG
+355 VCKLCLIQHIG

-374 LQDVIQHIEYAY
+374 LQDIIQHFEYAY
-386 YVKQIAITKDKITH
+386 YVQSIATAKETLTY
-400 DTKRLETLRNTQTL
+400 DTKRLETLRITRTL
-414 EQLQEYSL
+414 EHLQEYSFT
-422 ILLRESLRIRHSSCT
+422 LLRESVRIRYDNRT

-448 ESAEQFCDEYPII
+448 NNAEQFCDEYPII

-502 NIVIVGDTKQLPNVI
+502 NIVIVRDTKQLPNVI

-530 RYKIPPHYDYIQHSF
+530 HYKIPSHYDYMQHSF
-545 LSSMCNVLPNAPRVL
+545 LSSVCSVLPNAPRVL
-560 LREHYRCHPK
+560 LKEHYRCHPK
-570 IINFCNQKFYDNALV
+570 IINFCNQKFYGNALV
-585 VLSEDNGEANVLE
+585 ILSEDNGEENVLE
-598 VYVSPVGNHARGHY
+598 VYVSSAGNHARGHY

-620 TDEILPSTTIEP
+620 TNEILPHTTIEP

-647 LQNAVG
+647 LQNVVG

-681 DFIDDSKMLNVAIT
+681 NFIDDSKMLNVAIT

-705 SYEVC
+705 SYDVC

-737 SIFDLLYKANAQAR
+737 SIFDLLYKANTQAR
-751 ALYLKG
+751 ELYLKG
-757 KKRISQFDSEN
+757 KRRISQFDSEN
-768 IAFAFIKDILQQDSY
+768 IAFA
-783 HSFDVLPHIPLAK
+783 
-796 VIKIDETLTQE
+796 
-807 EKLYAQNPL
+807 
-816 THFDFI
+816 
-822 IYHIM
+822 
-827 DKAPLLAVEIDGYAF
+827 
-842 HHTHRQLN
+842 
-850 RDRLKDSI
+850 
-858 CKKHNFPLLRLST
+858 CC
-871 TQSAE
+871 
-876 SKRIADV
+876 
-883 LQTLLDNN
+883 
-891 EGN
+891 

>member
-1 MDSTKFL
+1 MDSIKFL

-18 SIASIKKQDDV
+18 SITSIKEQDNL
-29 WCITF
+29 WHITF

-49 FLTNPQRHTKPDELG
+49 FLTNPQKHTKPEKLG
-64 IYNANFALVFEKY
+64 IYNAKFALIFEKY
-77 CKIFFDNGKTKLL
+77 CKIFFDNGTTKLL
-90 ETTILLPNVKGSN
+90 ETTMLLPDTKGCN
-103 ANVFLYCKEL
+103 ADVFLYCKEL

-120 NEDNES
+120 NEENKS
-126 LLSRAYNKIDI
+126 LLSKAYNKIDM
-137 LVKES
+137 VAKES
-142 VLCNYLYPSQPHR
+142 ALSHYLCASQPH
-155 EKDIDSPILSPFGLN
+155 KNDMDSPILSPFGLN
-170 VSQFQAICNA
+170 ASQFQAIYNA
-180 LESQISI
+180 LESQVSI

-255 QSNTHLDFA
+255 QSHIYPDFA
-264 ESITQERKDT
+264 QSITQEKKDT
-274 LSQSIKKLNIQ
+274 LYQAIQKLNTQ
-285 AQEIFAL
+285 AQEIFTL
-292 QNAIAKQKAM
+292 QNAIAKQKSL

-307 LEFHH
+307 LEFRH
-312 FTMQENLEIN
+312 FTMQENLQIY
-322 PHFLTLLQRDPAIL
+322 PHFLTSLQKDSALL
-336 LKTKV
+336 LKTKI
-341 ALENTSKGW
+341 ALENTPKGW

-355 VCRLFLIQRIG
+355 VCKLCLIQHIG

-374 LQDVIQHIEYAY
+374 LQDIIQHFEYAY
-386 YVKQIAITKDKITH
+386 YVQSIATAKETLTH
-400 DTKRLETLRNTQTL
+400 DTKRLEALRTAQTL
-414 EQLQEYSL
+414 EHLQEYSFT
-422 ILLRESLRIRHSSCT
+422 LLRESVRIRYDNRT

-442 SEKDLL
+442 SEKDMLNN
-448 ESAEQFCDEYPII
+448 AEQFCDEYPII

-517 DSTMSKQ
+517 DSATSQQ
-524 IQELTT
+524 IQEITT
-530 RYKIPPHYDYIQHSF
+530 HYKIPSRYDYAQHSF
-545 LSSMCNVLPNAPRVL
+545 LSSVCSVLPNVPRVL
-560 LREHYRCHPK
+560 LKEHYRCHPK

-585 VLSEDNGEANVLE
+585 ILSEDNGEANVLE
-598 VYVSPVGNHARGHY
+598 VYVSPAGNHTRGHY

-620 TDEILPSTTIEP
+620 ANEILPSTTIEP
-632 QEIGIIT
+632 HEIGIIT

-705 SYEVC
+705 SYDVC

-751 ALYLKG
+751 ELYLKG
-757 KKRISQFDSEN
+757 KRRISQFDSEN

-783 HSFDVLPHIPLAK
+783 HSLDVLPHIPLAK
-796 VIKIDETLTQE
+796 VIKIDEALTQE

-827 DKAPLLAVEIDGYAF
+827 DKTPLLAVEIDGYAF
-842 HHTHRQLN
+842 HHTHKQLN

-876 SKRIADV
+876 SKRLRDM
-883 LQTLLDNN
+883 LQALLNN
-891 EGN
+891 NGRN

>member
-1 MDSTKFL
+1 MDSIKFL

-18 SIASIKKQDDV
+18 SITSIKEQDNL
-29 WCITF
+29 WHITF

-42 YKHDKVI
+42 YKHDKII
-49 FLTNPQRHTKPDELG
+49 FLTNPQKHTKPEKLG
-64 IYNANFALVFEKY
+64 IYNAKFALIFEKY
-77 CKIFFDNGKTKLL
+77 CKIFFDNGTTKLL
-90 ETTILLPNVKGSN
+90 KTTMLLPDTKGCN
-103 ANVFLYCKEL
+103 ADVFLYCKEL

-120 NEDNES
+120 NEENKS
-126 LLSRAYNKIDI
+126 LLSKAYNKIDM
-137 LVKES
+137 VAKES
-142 VLCNYLYPSQPHR
+142 ALSHYLCASQPH
-155 EKDIDSPILSPFGLN
+155 ENNINSPILSPFDLN
-170 VSQFQAICNA
+170 ASQFQAIYNA
-180 LESQISI
+180 LESQVSI

-206 IIFLGKNV
+206 IIFFGKNV
-214 AVVSNNNAATDNV
+214 AVVSNNNVATNNV

-255 QSNTHLDFA
+255 QSHTYPDFA
-264 ESITQERKDT
+264 ESITQEKKDT
-274 LSQSIKKLNIQ
+274 LYQAIQKLNIQ

-292 QNAIAKQKAM
+292 QNAIAKQKSL

-307 LEFHH
+307 LEFRH
-312 FTMQENLEIN
+312 FTMQENLQIY
-322 PHFLTLLQRDPAIL
+322 PHFLTSLQKDSALL
-336 LKTKV
+336 LKTKIV
-341 ALENTSKGW
+341 LENTPKGW

-355 VCRLFLIQRIG
+355 VCKLCLIQHIG

-374 LQDVIQHIEYAY
+374 LQDIIQHFEYAY
-386 YVKQIAITKDKITH
+386 YVQSIATAKETLTY
-400 DTKRLETLRNTQTL
+400 DTKRLETLR
-414 EQLQEYSL
+414 
-422 ILLRESLRIRHSSCT
+422 
-437 QRPIF
+437 
-442 SEKDLL
+442 
-448 ESAEQFCDEYPII
+448 
-461 FSTTHAIKNCFGRDF
+461 TTHAIKNCFGRDF

-530 RYKIPPHYDYIQHSF
+530 HYKIPSHYDYMQHSF
-545 LSSMCNVLPNAPRVL
+545 LSSVCSVLPNAPRVL
-560 LREHYRCHPK
+560 LKEHYRCHPK
-570 IINFCNQKFYDNALV
+570 IINFCNQKFYGNALV
-585 VLSEDNGEANVLE
+585 ILSEDNGEENVLE
-598 VYVSPVGNHARGHY
+598 VYVSSAGNHARGHY

-620 TDEILPSTTIEP
+620 INEILPHTTIEP

-647 LQNAVG
+647 LQNVVG

-676 DNQSN
+676 NNQSN
-681 DFIDDSKMLNVAIT
+681 EFIDNSKMLNVAIT

-705 SYEVC
+705 SYDVC

-737 SIFDLLYKANAQAR
+737 SIFDLLYKANTQAR
-751 ALYLKG
+751 ELYLKG
-757 KKRISQFDSEN
+757 KRRISQFDSEN

-783 HSFDVLPHIPLAK
+783 HSLDVLPHIPLAK
-796 VIKIDETLTQE
+796 VIKIDE
-807 EKLYAQNPL
+807 AL

-827 DKAPLLAVEIDGYAF
+827 DKVPLLAVEIDGYAF
-842 HHTHRQLN
+842 HHTHKQLN

-876 SKRIADV
+876 SKRLKDM
-883 LQTLLDNN
+883 LQALL
-891 EGN
+891 

>member
-1 MDSTKFL
+1 MDSIKFL

-18 SIASIKKQDDV
+18 SITSIKEQDNL
-29 WCITF
+29 WHITF

-42 YKHDKVI
+42 YKHDKII
-49 FLTNPQRHTKPDELG
+49 FLTNPQKHTKPEKFG
-64 IYNANFALVFEKY
+64 IYNAKFALIFEKY
-77 CKIFFDNGKTKLL
+77 CKIFFDNGTTKLL
-90 ETTILLPNVKGSN
+90 KTTMLLPDTKGCN
-103 ANVFLYCKEL
+103 ADVFLYCKEL

-120 NEDNES
+120 NEENKS
-126 LLSRAYNKIDI
+126 LLSKAYNKIDM
-137 LVKES
+137 VAKES
-142 VLCNYLYPSQPHR
+142 ALSHYLCASQPH
-155 EKDIDSPILSPFGLN
+155 ENNINSFILSPFGLN
-170 VSQFQAICNA
+170 ASQFQAIYNA
-180 LESQISI
+180 LESQVSI

-255 QSNTHLDFA
+255 QSHTYPDFA
-264 ESITQERKDT
+264 ESITQEKKDT
-274 LSQSIKKLNIQ
+274 LYQAIQKLNIQ

-292 QNAIAKQKAM
+292 QNAIAKQKSL

-307 LEFHH
+307 LEFRH
-312 FTMQENLEIN
+312 FTMQENLQIY
-322 PHFLTLLQRDPAIL
+322 PHFLTSLQKDSALL
-336 LKTKV
+336 LKTKIV
-341 ALENTSKGW
+341 LENTPKGW

-355 VCRLFLIQRIG
+355 VCKLCLIQHIG

-374 LQDVIQHIEYAY
+374 LQDIIQHFEYAY
-386 YVKQIAITKDKITH
+386 YVQSIATAKETLTY
-400 DTKRLETLRNTQTL
+400 DTKRLETLRTTRTL
-414 EQLQEYSL
+414 EHLQEYSFT
-422 ILLRESLRIRHSSCT
+422 LLRESVRIRYDNRT

-448 ESAEQFCDEYPII
+448 NNAEQFCDEYPII

-502 NIVIVGDTKQLPNVI
+502 NIVIVGDTKQLPN
-517 DSTMSKQ
+517 
-524 IQELTT
+524 
-530 RYKIPPHYDYIQHSF
+530 
-545 LSSMCNVLPNAPRVL
+545 APRVL
-560 LREHYRCHPK
+560 LKEHYRCHPK
-570 IINFCNQKFYDNALV
+570 IINFCNQKFYGNALV
-585 VLSEDNGEANVLE
+585 ILSEDNGEENVLE
-598 VYVSPVGNHARGHY
+598 VYVSSAGNHARGHY

-620 TDEILPSTTIEP
+620 TNEILPHTTIEP

-639 PYNEQKAH
+639 PYNKQKAH

-676 DNQSN
+676 NNQSN
-681 DFIDDSKMLNVAIT
+681 EFIDNSKMLNVAIT

-705 SYEVC
+705 SYDVC

-737 SIFDLLYKANAQAR
+737 SIFDLLYKANTQAR
-751 ALYLKG
+751 ELYLKG
-757 KKRISQFDSEN
+757 KRRISQFDSEN

-783 HSFDVLPHIPLAK
+783 HSLDVLPHIPLAK
-796 VIKIDETLTQE
+796 VIKIDEALTQE

-827 DKAPLLAVEIDGYAF
+827 DKVPLLAVEIDGYAF
-842 HHTHRQLN
+842 HHTHKQLN

-876 SKRIADV
+876 SKRLKDM
-883 LQTLLDNN
+883 LQALF
-891 EGN
+891 